1 MNEPRLMF
9 RQLASRLAGGL
20 ARQFGQFP
28 SGVCGIASP
37 ESGPVVEFVVLG
49 SRRPAH
55 SGVELRMVPA
65 HPGTLVAELEQH
77 GVCAPRVHRSGRFSS
92 AVASGPA
99 RTYASRRIA
108 PSKYSPEPS
117 TATCWPVRSSFDRS
131 TRGPR
136 FGGSEGQDRLNYQ
149 AVCGLT
155 FVG

>member
-77 GVCAPRVHRSGRFSS
+77 GRVRASCTSLGSIQFRGRFRPGTHVRLAADR
-92 AVASGPA
+92 AVQVLA
-99 RTYASRRIA
+99 RTEHGDLLAGPIELR
-108 PSKYSPEPS
+108 PEHPW
-117 TATCWPVRSSFDRS
+117 ATLRW
-131 TRGPR
+131 
-136 FGGSEGQDRLNYQ
+136 
-149 AVCGLT
+149 
-155 FVG
+155 